1 MTNIELL
8 KDLFIL
14 LIVAGYAFLIWRLW
28 RRRK

>member
-14 LIVAGYAFLIWRLW
+14 LVAAGYVVLIWRLW